1 MEFSR
6 QDYWS
11 GWPFPSPGDL
21 PASGMEPVSPA
32 LADGFFTTEPPGT
45 NTFFFKNS
53 GEDDVQL
60 IYKCTH
66 RCLTEHLKQSVYTDP
81 QNHV

>member
-1 MEFSR
+1 MLVYEKK
-6 QDYWS
+6 
-11 GWPFPSPGDL
+11 
-21 PASGMEPVSPA
+21 V
-32 LADGFFTTEPPGT
+32 DGQRHLFGT
-45 NTFFFKNS
+45 VENTIP

>member
-45 NTFFFKNS
+45 
-53 GEDDVQL
+53 
-60 IYKCTH
+60 
-66 RCLTEHLKQSVYTDP
+66 TETDIPQQIHFSLRILVKMMFSSYINVPTGASQST
-81 QNHV
+81 